1 MMRWLIVSSLRF
13 RFVFVAI
20 GVVMVFLG
28 ALRFQHL
35 PIDVFPEFAP
45 TKVEI
50 QTICLGLSPA
60 EVEALVTVPLE
71 NSLSGIP
78 GVAHLRSKSVSDL
91 SSVVLIFKPGV
102 DELNARQL
110 VTERVGIVTSTL
122 PTWAA
127 PPHIMPP
134 LSSTSR
140 VMKIGV
146 TSKDKSVMDLSML
159 AYWTIRARLLGV
171 PGVANIAIWGEQLK
185 MLQVLVNQEKM
196 AKLGLTLDEV
206 QEGVSDALDVG
217 LLRYAGGAHIGTGGF
232 IDTPNQRMEVLHTS
246 SGQTPETLA
255 QVAIKMRDGKPLLL
269 SDVADI
275 KYGPPGMIGDAVI
288 NDGPGLML
296 IVEKFPW
303 GNTLEVTRGVEAALE
318 TMKPGL
324 PGVEIDTQ
332 IFRPATFIEDSI
344 SNLSNALLLG
354 CLFVIVILVA
364 FLYDLR
370 AALIA
375 IVAIPLSLL
384 AGGLVMFGLGASVN
398 TMVLAGFVIALGGVV
413 DDAIIDIENIMR
425 RLRQHRQEG
434 GHKSTARVILDASL
448 EVRTPILYA
457 TLIIVVAVLPVF
469 FMEGL
474 SGAFF
479 TPLVSA
485 YVLAMLAS
493 MGVAV
498 TITPALSLILL
509 RNAPLKGRESPLVK
523 WLVHGYGKLLGKTTC
538 SPRSSYVAVAL
549 VTLAGMAMWPLL
561 GHSLLPDFKER
572 DFLMHWVTE
581 PSTSHPEML
590 RITTRASKELRAIP
604 GVRNFGAHIGQAYLA
619 DEVYGIYFGENWIS
633 IDPKVDYDK
642 TVAAVGSMVDG
653 YPGLK
658 RDLQTYLKER
668 IREVLTGAGEA
679 IVVRIYGPDLQVL
692 RDKAE
697 EVRVAMSDVKG
708 VASLHKELMVEVPQ
722 IQVRVKLDEAQ
733 KYGLKPGDVR
743 RASAAIMAGNEVG
756 DIFMGGRTYDVQ
768 VWTDKESRHSL
779 QALQDMLI
787 DTPTGKTVRLSEV
800 ADVRI
805 GPTPNSISRDGGSR
819 RIDVHSN
826 VKGRDLASVAEDVQA
841 RIHKI
846 DLPLG
851 YRVVLQGE
859 YAELKAAQNRITL
872 YSLLAVGAIFLLLH
886 LSLGDWRLATMSML
900 TLPFALVGG
909 VLASY
914 VGGGVISLGSLVGF
928 LTVLGIAARNGIMM
942 ISHFQHLE
950 RHEGEAFGL
959 GLVLRGA
966 RERLSPIL
974 MTTGATAM
982 AIVPLVIYGNLPGHE
997 IEFPMAVVILGG
1009 LVTSTLLN
1017 LFIVPALYL
1026 RFGRGVVKAEAA
1038 PAPTHGGVG
1047 LAVNPV
1053 LARSE

>member
-1 MMRWLIVSSLRF
+1 MMRWIVGSSLRF
-13 RFVFVAI
+13 RFVVVAL
-20 GVVMVFLG
+20 GVALVYLG
-28 ALRFQHL
+28 SLRLKEL
-35 PIDVFPEFAP
+35 PVDVFPEFSP

-71 NSLSGIP
+71 SALAGIP
-78 GVAHLRSKSVSDL
+78 GIAQLRSKSVSDL
-91 SSVVLIFKPGV
+91 SSVVMLFKPGV
-102 DELNARQL
+102 DELQARQY
-110 VTERVGIVTSTL
+110 VNERIGIATPSL

-127 PPHIMPP
+127 PPHMMPP

-185 MLQVLVNQEKM
+185 MLQVVVNPEKL
-196 AKLGLTLDEV
+196 AKLGVTLDEV
-206 QEGVSDALDVG
+206 QEEVSDALDVG
-217 LLRYAGGAHIGTGGF
+217 LLRYSKGAHIGTGGF

-255 QVAIKMRDGKPLLL
+255 QVPIKTKNGKLPLGQL
-269 SDVADI
+269 ADI
-275 KYGPPGMIGDAVI
+275 MYAPPDMIGDAVI

-303 GNTLEVTRGVEAALE
+303 GNTLEVTRGVESALAA
-318 TMKPGL
+318 MKPGL
-324 PGVEIDTQ
+324 PGVEIDTK

-344 SNLSNALLLG
+344 NNLTHALLLG
-354 CLFVIVILVA
+354 CILVIGILVA

-375 IVAIPLSLL
+375 VVAIPLSLL
-384 AGGLVMFGLGASVN
+384 AGGLVLFLGGASVN

-413 DDAIIDIENIMR
+413 DDAIIGIENIMR
-425 RLRQHRQEG
+425 RLRQRRDEG
-434 GHKSTARVILDASL
+434 GRESVASVILEATM

-457 TLIIVVAVLPVF
+457 TLIIVMAVVPVF

-479 TPLVSA
+479 KPLVLA

-493 MGVAV
+493 MVVAV

-509 RNAPLKGRESPLVK
+509 RNAPLKSRGSPLVA
-523 WLVHGYGKLLGKTTC
+523 WLVARYGMLLEKVTRT
-538 SPRSSYVAVAL
+538 PRLSYVAVAV
-549 VTLAGMAMWPLL
+549 VTVVGIASWPLL

-581 PSTSHPEML
+581 PSTSHPEMV
-590 RITTRASKELRAIP
+590 RITTRASRELRAIP
-604 GVRNFGAHIGQAYLA
+604 GVRNFGAHIGQAFLA
-619 DEVYGIYFGENWIS
+619 DEVYGVYFGENWIS
-633 IDPKVDYDK
+633 VDPAVNYEKAIAS
-642 TVAAVGSMVDG
+642 VAEMVDG
-653 YPGLK
+653 YPGLY

-697 EVRVAMSDVKG
+697 EVRQAMSGISG
-708 VASLHKELMVEVPQ
+708 VAALHKELMVEVPQ
-722 IQVRVKLDEAQ
+722 VQVQVKLEEAQ
-733 KYGLKPGDVR
+733 RYGLKPGDVR
-743 RASAAIMAGNEVG
+743 RASAALVAGNEVG
-756 DIFMGGRTYDVQ
+756 DIFTGGRTYDVH
-768 VWTDKESRHSL
+768 VWSSKEFRHSL
-779 QALQDMLI
+779 TSLQNMLI
-787 DTPTGKTVRLSEV
+787 NTPTGKTVRLSEV

-805 GPTPNSISRDGGSR
+805 GPTPNSISREGGSR
-819 RIDVHSN
+819 RMDVHCN
-826 VKGRDLASVAEDVQA
+826 TKDRDLSSVAADVQQA
-841 RIHKI
+841 INKI
-846 DLPLG
+846 EFPLG
-851 YRVVLQGE
+851 YRAVLQGE
-859 YAELKAAQNRITL
+859 YAELKATQERMFWYTTL
-872 YSLLAVGAIFLLLH
+872 AAASIFLLLH
-886 LSLGDWRLATMSML
+886 LSLGDWRLATMSFL

-909 VLASY
+909 ILASFA
-914 VGGGVISLGSLVGF
+914 GGGVISLGSLVGF

-950 RHEGEAFGL
+950 RHEGEPFGL

-974 MTTGATAM
+974 MTTGATAL
-982 AIVPLVIYGNLPGHE
+982 AIIPLVIYGDLPGHE

-1017 LFIVPALYL
+1017 LFIIPALYL
-1026 RFGRGVVKAEAA
+1026 RFGRGVVKAGNSATE
-1038 PAPTHGGVG
+1038 PG
-1047 LAVNPV
+1047 LAPNPT
-1053 LARSE
+1053 

>member
-1 MMRWLIVSSLRF
+1 MMRWIVESSLRF
-13 RFVFVAI
+13 RFIFVAI
-20 GVVMVFLG
+20 GAVLVYLG
-28 ALRFQHL
+28 SVRLQEL

-60 EVEALVTVPLE
+60 EVESLVTVPLE
-71 NSLSGIP
+71 NALSGIP
-78 GVAHLRSKSVSDL
+78 GIGQLRSKSVSDL
-91 SSVVLIFKPGV
+91 SSVVMIFKPGV
-102 DELNARQL
+102 DELKARQL
-110 VTERVGIVTSTL
+110 VTERVAIATSSL

-127 PPHIMPP
+127 PPHMMPP

-185 MLQVLVNQEKM
+185 MLQVVVDPEKL
-196 AKLGLTLDEV
+196 AKLGVTLDEV
-206 QEGVSDALDVG
+206 QEEVSDALDVG
-217 LLRYAGGAHIGTGGF
+217 LLRYSRGAHIGTGGF

-255 QVAIKMRDGKPLLL
+255 QVPIKTRDGRPLKLG
-269 SDVADI
+269 DVATLM
-275 KYGPPGMIGDAVI
+275 YAPPNMIGDAVI

-303 GNTLEVTRGVEAALE
+303 GNTLEVTRGVEAAL
-318 TMKPGL
+318 TAMKPGL
-324 PGVEIDTQ
+324 PGVELDTK
-332 IFRPATFIEDSI
+332 IFRPATFIEESI
-344 SNLSNALLLG
+344 NNLSHALLLG
-354 CLFVIVILVA
+354 CLLVIVILIA
-364 FLYDLR
+364 FLYDVR

-375 IVAIPLSLL
+375 VVAIPLSLL
-384 AGGLVMFGLGASVN
+384 AGGLVMFLAGASIN

-413 DDAIIDIENIMR
+413 DDAIIGIENIMR
-425 RLRQHRQEG
+425 RLRHRVQDG
-434 GHKSTARVILDASL
+434 SKQSSARVILEATM

-457 TLIIVVAVLPVF
+457 TLIIVLAVVPVF

-479 TPLVSA
+479 KPLVLA

-493 MGVAV
+493 MVVAV
-498 TITPALSLILL
+498 TVTPALSLILL
-509 RNAPLKGRESPLVK
+509 RNAPLKGRGSPLVA
-523 WLVHGYGKLLGKTTC
+523 WLVAGYGKLLEKATRT
-538 SPRSSYVAVAL
+538 PLPSYIAVVV
-549 VTLAGMAMWPLL
+549 VTLAGAAMWPLL

-581 PSTSHPEML
+581 PSTSHPEMV
-590 RITTRASKELRAIP
+590 RITTRASRELRAIP
-604 GVRNFGAHIGQAYLA
+604 GVRNFGAHIGQAFLA
-619 DEVYGIYFGENWIS
+619 DEVYGVYFGENWIS
-633 IDPKVDYDK
+633 VSPTADYDK
-642 TVAAVGSMVDG
+642 SIAAVAAMVDG
-653 YPGLK
+653 YPGLY

-697 EVRVAMSDVKG
+697 DVREAMSTVNG

-722 IQVRVKLDEAQ
+722 VQVKVKLDVARQ
-733 KYGLKPGDVR
+733 YGLKPGDVR
-743 RASAAIMAGNEVG
+743 RASAAIVAGNEVG
-756 DIFMGGRTYDVQ
+756 DIFNSGRTYDVH
-768 VWTDKESRHSL
+768 VWSARESRHSL
-779 QALQDMLI
+779 DALQNMLI
-787 DTPTGKTVRLSEV
+787 NTPTGKTVRLSEV

-805 GPTPNSISRDGGSR
+805 GPTPNSISREGGSR

-826 VKGRDLASVAEDVQA
+826 VKDRDLSSVAQDVQK
-841 RIHKI
+841 RLDKI
-846 DLPLG
+846 DFPIG
-851 YRVVLQGE
+851 YRAVLQGE
-859 YAELKAAQNRITL
+859 YAELRAARDRMLI
-872 YSLLAVGAIFLLLH
+872 YSAIAAVAIFLLLQV
-886 LSLGDWRLATMSML
+886 SLGDWRLASMSFL

-909 VLASY
+909 ILAAFAA
-914 VGGGVISLGSLVGF
+914 GGVISLGSLVGF

-950 RHEGEAFGL
+950 RFEGEAFGL

-966 RERLSPIL
+966 KERLSPIL
-974 MTTGATAM
+974 MTTGATGL
-982 AIVPLVIYGNLPGHE
+982 AIVPLVIFGNLPGHE
-997 IEFPMAVVILGG
+997 IEYPMAVVILGG

-1026 RFGRGVVKAEAA
+1026 RFGRGIVKPEASGSA
-1038 PAPTHGGVG
+1038 PG
-1047 LAVNPV
+1047 LAAQPT
-1053 LARSE
+1053 

>member
-1 MMRWLIVSSLRF
+1 MMRWIVESSLRF

-20 GVVMVFLG
+20 GAVLVYLGFLR
-28 ALRFQHL
+28 LQEL

-60 EVEALVTVPLE
+60 EVESLVTVPLE
-71 NSLSGIP
+71 NALSGIP
-78 GVAHLRSKSVSDL
+78 GIGQLRSKSVSDL
-91 SSVVLIFKPGV
+91 SSVVMIFKPGV
-102 DELNARQL
+102 DELKARQL
-110 VTERVGIVTSTL
+110 VTERVAIATSTL

-127 PPHIMPP
+127 PPHMMPP

-185 MLQVLVNQEKM
+185 MLQVVVDPEKL
-196 AKLGLTLDEV
+196 AKLGVTLDDV
-206 QEGVSDALDVG
+206 QEEVSDALDVG
-217 LLRYAGGAHIGTGGF
+217 LLRYSGGAHIGTGGF

-255 QVAIKMRDGKPLLL
+255 QVPIKTRDGRPLRLG
-269 SDVADI
+269 DVATLM
-275 KYGPPGMIGDAVI
+275 YAPPDMIGDAVI

-303 GNTLEVTRGVEAALE
+303 GNTLDVTRGVEAALE
-318 TMKPGL
+318 AMKPGL
-324 PGVEIDTQ
+324 PGVEIDTK

-344 SNLSNALLLG
+344 HNLSFALLLG
-354 CLFVIVILVA
+354 CLLVIVILIA
-364 FLYDLR
+364 FLYDVR

-375 IVAIPLSLL
+375 SVAIPLSLL
-384 AGGLVMFGLGASVN
+384 TGGLVLFLFGASVN
-398 TMVLAGFVIALGGVV
+398 TMVLAGFVIAVGGVV
-413 DDAIIDIENIMR
+413 DDAIIDVENIMR
-425 RLRQHRQEG
+425 RLRERKRDG
-434 GHKSTARVILDASL
+434 ANRSVASVILEASM
-448 EVRTPILYA
+448 EVRIPILYA
-457 TLIIVVAVLPVF
+457 TLIIVVAVVPVF

-479 TPLVSA
+479 KPLVLA

-493 MGVAV
+493 MVVAV
-498 TITPALSLILL
+498 TITPALSLILF
-509 RNAPLKGRESPLVK
+509 RNAQLRGKGSPLVA
-523 WLVHGYGKLLGKTTC
+523 WLVGIYGRVLEKVTRT
-538 SPRSSYVAVAL
+538 PRPSYVAVVL
-549 VTLAGMAMWPLL
+549 VTVLGIGMWPLL

-581 PSTSHPEML
+581 PSTSHPEMV
-590 RITTRASKELRAIP
+590 RITTRASRELRAIP
-604 GVRNFGAHIGQAYLA
+604 GVRNFGAHIGQAFLA
-619 DEVYGIYFGENWIS
+619 DEVYGVYFAENWIS
-633 IDPKVDYDK
+633 VSPTADYDK
-642 TVAAVGSMVDG
+642 SIAAVAAMVDG
-653 YPGLK
+653 YPGLY

-697 EVRVAMSDVKG
+697 DVREAMSTVNG

-722 IQVRVKLDEAQ
+722 VQVKVKLDVARQ
-733 KYGLKPGDVR
+733 YGLKPGDVR
-743 RASAAIMAGNEVG
+743 RASAAIVAGNEVG
-756 DIFMGGRTYDVQ
+756 DIFNSGRTYDVH
-768 VWTDKESRHSL
+768 VWSARESRHSL
-779 QALQDMLI
+779 DALQNMLI
-787 DTPTGKTVRLSEV
+787 NTPTGKTVRLSEV
-800 ADVRI
+800 ADVQI
-805 GPTPNSISRDGGSR
+805 APTPNSISREGGSR

-826 VKGRDLASVAEDVQA
+826 VKGRDLSSVAQDVQL
-841 RIHKI
+841 RLDKI
-846 DLPLG
+846 DFPIG
-851 YRVVLQGE
+851 YRAVLQGE
-859 YAELKAAQNRITL
+859 YAELKAARDRMLI
-872 YSLLAVGAIFLLLH
+872 YSALAAVAIFLLLQV
-886 LSLGDWRLATMSML
+886 SLGDWRLATMSFL

-909 VLASY
+909 ILAAFPA
-914 VGGGVISLGSLVGF
+914 GGVISLGSLVGF

-950 RHEGEAFGL
+950 RFEGEIFGL
-959 GLVLRGA
+959 SLVLRGA
-966 RERLSPIL
+966 KERLSPIL
-974 MTTGATAM
+974 MTTGATGL
-982 AIVPLVIYGNLPGHE
+982 AIVPLVIFGNLPGHE
-997 IEFPMAVVILGG
+997 IEYPMAVVILGG

-1026 RFGRGVVKAEAA
+1026 RFGRGIVKPEASGSA
-1038 PAPTHGGVG
+1038 PG
-1047 LAVNPV
+1047 LVTQP
-1053 LARSE
+1053 S

>member
-1 MMRWLIVSSLRF
+1 MMRWIVESSLRF

-20 GVVMVFLG
+20 GAVLVYLG
-28 ALRFQHL
+28 SVRLQEL

-60 EVEALVTVPLE
+60 EVESLVTVPLE
-71 NSLSGIP
+71 NALSGIP
-78 GVAHLRSKSVSDL
+78 GIGQLRSKSVSDL
-91 SSVVLIFKPGV
+91 SSVVMIFKPGV
-102 DELNARQL
+102 DELKARQL
-110 VTERVGIVTSTL
+110 VTERVAIATSTL

-127 PPHIMPP
+127 PPHMMPP

-185 MLQVLVNQEKM
+185 MLQVIVDPEKL
-196 AKLGLTLDEV
+196 AKLGVTLDEV
-206 QEGVSDALDVG
+206 QEEVSDALDVG
-217 LLRYAGGAHIGTGGF
+217 LLRYSGGAHIGTGGF

-255 QVAIKMRDGKPLLL
+255 QVPIKTRDGRPLKLG
-269 SDVADI
+269 DVATLM
-275 KYGPPGMIGDAVI
+275 YAPPNMIGDAVI

-303 GNTLEVTRGVEAALE
+303 GNTLEVTRGVEAAL
-318 TMKPGL
+318 TAMKPGL
-324 PGVEIDTQ
+324 PGVELDTK
-332 IFRPATFIEDSI
+332 IFRPATFIEESI
-344 SNLSNALLLG
+344 NNLSHALLLG
-354 CLFVIVILVA
+354 CLLVIVILIA
-364 FLYDLR
+364 FLYDVR

-375 IVAIPLSLL
+375 VVAIPLSLL
-384 AGGLVMFGLGASVN
+384 AGGLVMFLAGASIN

-413 DDAIIDIENIMR
+413 DDAIIGIENIMR
-425 RLRQHRQEG
+425 RLRHRVQDG
-434 GHKSTARVILDASL
+434 SKQSSASVILEATM

-457 TLIIVVAVLPVF
+457 TLIIVLAVVPVF

-479 TPLVSA
+479 KPLVLA

-493 MGVAV
+493 MVVAV
-498 TITPALSLILL
+498 TVTPALSLILL
-509 RNAPLKGRESPLVK
+509 RNAPLKGRGSPLVA
-523 WLVHGYGKLLGKTTC
+523 WLVAGYGKVLEKATRTPL
-538 SPRSSYVAVAL
+538 PSYIAVVV
-549 VTLAGMAMWPLL
+549 VTMAGAAMWPLL

-581 PSTSHPEML
+581 PSTSHPEMV
-590 RITTRASKELRAIP
+590 RITTRASRELRAIP
-604 GVRNFGAHIGQAYLA
+604 GVRNFGAHIGQAFLA
-619 DEVYGIYFGENWIS
+619 DEVYGVYFGENWIS
-633 IDPKVDYDK
+633 VSPTADYDK
-642 TVAAVGSMVDG
+642 SIAAVAAMVDG
-653 YPGLK
+653 YPGLY

-697 EVRVAMSDVKG
+697 DVREAMSGVNG

-722 IQVRVKLDEAQ
+722 VQVKVKLDVARQ
-733 KYGLKPGDVR
+733 YGLKPGDVR
-743 RASAAIMAGNEVG
+743 RASAAIVAGNEVG
-756 DIFMGGRTYDVQ
+756 DIFNSGRTYDVH
-768 VWTDKESRHSL
+768 VWSARESRHSL
-779 QALQDMLI
+779 DALQNMLI
-787 DTPTGKTVRLSEV
+787 NTPTGKTVRLSEV

-805 GPTPNSISRDGGSR
+805 APTPNSISREGGSR

-826 VKGRDLASVAEDVQA
+826 VKGRDLSSVAQDVQL
-841 RIHKI
+841 RLDKI
-846 DLPLG
+846 DFPIG
-851 YRVVLQGE
+851 YRAVLQGE
-859 YAELKAAQNRITL
+859 YAELKAARDRMLI
-872 YSLLAVGAIFLLLH
+872 YSALAAVAIFLLLQV
-886 LSLGDWRLATMSML
+886 SLGDWRLATMSFL

-909 VLASY
+909 ILAAFPA
-914 VGGGVISLGSLVGF
+914 GGVISLGSLVGF

-950 RHEGEAFGL
+950 RVEGEAFGL
-959 GLVLRGA
+959 SLVLRGA
-966 RERLSPIL
+966 KERLSPIL
-974 MTTGATAM
+974 MTTGATGL
-982 AIVPLVIYGNLPGHE
+982 AIVPLVIFGNLPGHE
-997 IEFPMAVVILGG
+997 IEYPMAVVILGG

-1026 RFGRGVVKAEAA
+1026 RFGRGIVKPEASGSA
-1038 PAPTHGGVG
+1038 PG
-1047 LAVNPV
+1047 LVTQP
-1053 LARSE
+1053 S

>member
-1 MMRWLIVSSLRF
+1 MMRWIVESSLRF
-13 RFVFVAI
+13 RFIFVAI
-20 GVVMVFLG
+20 GAVLVYLG
-28 ALRFQHL
+28 SVRLQEL

-60 EVEALVTVPLE
+60 EVESLVTVPLE
-71 NSLSGIP
+71 NALSGIP
-78 GVAHLRSKSVSDL
+78 GIGQLRSKSVSDL
-91 SSVVLIFKPGV
+91 SSVVMIFKPGV
-102 DELNARQL
+102 DELKARQL
-110 VTERVGIVTSTL
+110 VTERVAIATSTL

-127 PPHIMPP
+127 PPHMMPP

-185 MLQVLVNQEKM
+185 MLQVIVDPEKL
-196 AKLGLTLDEV
+196 AKLGVTLDEV
-206 QEGVSDALDVG
+206 QEEVSDALDVG
-217 LLRYAGGAHIGTGGF
+217 LLRYSGGAHIGTGGF

-255 QVAIKMRDGKPLLL
+255 QVPIKTRDGRPLKLG
-269 SDVADI
+269 DVATLM
-275 KYGPPGMIGDAVI
+275 YAPPDMIGDAVI

-303 GNTLEVTRGVEAALE
+303 GNTLEVTRGVEAAL
-318 TMKPGL
+318 TAMKPGL
-324 PGVEIDTQ
+324 PGVELDTK
-332 IFRPATFIEDSI
+332 IFRPATFIEESI
-344 SNLSNALLLG
+344 NNLSHALLLG
-354 CLFVIVILVA
+354 CLLVIVILIA
-364 FLYDLR
+364 FLYDVR

-375 IVAIPLSLL
+375 VVAIPLSLL
-384 AGGLVMFGLGASVN
+384 AGGLVMFLAGASIN

-413 DDAIIDIENIMR
+413 DDAIIGIENIMR
-425 RLRQHRQEG
+425 RLRHRVQDG
-434 GHKSTARVILDASL
+434 SKQSSARVILEATM

-457 TLIIVVAVLPVF
+457 TLIIVLAVVPVF

-479 TPLVSA
+479 KPLVLA

-493 MGVAV
+493 MVVAV
-498 TITPALSLILL
+498 TVTPALSLILL
-509 RNAPLKGRESPLVK
+509 RNAPLKGRGSPLVA
-523 WLVHGYGKLLGKTTC
+523 WLVAGYGKLLEKATRT
-538 SPRSSYVAVAL
+538 PLPSYIAVVV
-549 VTLAGMAMWPLL
+549 VTLAGAAMWPLL

-581 PSTSHPEML
+581 PSTSHPEMV
-590 RITTRASKELRAIP
+590 RITTRASRELRAIP
-604 GVRNFGAHIGQAYLA
+604 GVRNFGAHIGQAFLA
-619 DEVYGIYFGENWIS
+619 DEVYGVYFGENWIS
-633 IDPKVDYDK
+633 VSPTADYDK
-642 TVAAVGSMVDG
+642 SIAAVAAMVDG
-653 YPGLK
+653 YPGLY

-697 EVRVAMSDVKG
+697 DVREAMSTVNG

-722 IQVRVKLDEAQ
+722 VQVKVKLDVARQ
-733 KYGLKPGDVR
+733 YGLKPGDVR
-743 RASAAIMAGNEVG
+743 RASAAIVAGNEVG
-756 DIFMGGRTYDVQ
+756 DIFNSGRTYDVH
-768 VWTDKESRHSL
+768 VWSARESRHSL
-779 QALQDMLI
+779 DALQNMLI
-787 DTPTGKTVRLSEV
+787 NTPTGKTVRLSEV

-805 GPTPNSISRDGGSR
+805 GPTPNSISREGGSR

-826 VKGRDLASVAEDVQA
+826 VKDRDLSSVAQDVQK
-841 RIHKI
+841 RLDKI
-846 DLPLG
+846 DFPIG
-851 YRVVLQGE
+851 YRAVLQGE
-859 YAELKAAQNRITL
+859 YAELRAARDRMLI
-872 YSLLAVGAIFLLLH
+872 YSAIAAVAIFLLLQV
-886 LSLGDWRLATMSML
+886 SLGDWRLASMSFL

-909 VLASY
+909 ILAAFAA
-914 VGGGVISLGSLVGF
+914 GGVISLGSLVGF

-950 RHEGEAFGL
+950 RFEGEAFGL

-966 RERLSPIL
+966 KERLSPIL
-974 MTTGATAM
+974 MTTGATGL
-982 AIVPLVIYGNLPGHE
+982 AIVPLVIFGNLPGHE
-997 IEFPMAVVILGG
+997 IEYPMAVVILGG

-1026 RFGRGVVKAEAA
+1026 RFGRGIVKPEPNESEASLVIH
-1038 PAPTHGGVG
+1038 PA
-1047 LAVNPV
+1047 
-1053 LARSE
+1053 